1 MIVLDTNVCVGI
13 LHSDPKVAS
22 HLAESNDLI
31 AVPGMVE
38 GELYYGIEK
47 STRKSENKAAT
58 EEFLEGVEIVYS
70 DHEIMAKF
78 GELKGTLEQ
87 RGTRIDDADLIIAAT
102 ALCRNAALATGNV
115 KHFERIDGL
124 RIENWFA

>member
-1 MIVLDTNVCVGI
+1 MILLDTNVCVGI

-31 AVPGMVE
+31 AIPGMVE
-38 GELYYGIEK
+38 GELYYGVEK
-47 STRKSENKAAT
+47 STRKNENKAAT
-58 EEFLEGVEIVYS
+58 EEFLEGVEIAYS

-78 GELKGTLEQ
+78 GELKGMLERQ
-87 RGTRIDDADLIIAAT
+87 GTRIDDADLVIAAT

>member
-1 MIVLDTNVCVGI
+1 MILLDTNVCVGI

-31 AVPGMVE
+31 AIPGMVE

-47 STRKSENKAAT
+47 STQKSENKAAT

-78 GELKGTLEQ
+78 GELKETLEQ

-115 KHFERIDGL
+115 THFERIDDL

>member
-1 MIVLDTNVCVGI
+1 MTLLDTNVCVEI

-31 AVPGMVE
+31 AIPGMVE

-47 STRKSENKAAT
+47 STRKIENKAAT
-58 EEFLEGVEIVYS
+58 EAFLEGVEIIYS

-78 GELKGTLEQ
+78 GELKGTLELQ
-87 RGTRIDDADLIIAAT
+87 GTRIDDADLIIAAT
-102 ALCRNAALATGNV
+102 ALCRNAVLATGNV

>member
-1 MIVLDTNVCVGI
+1 MILLDTNVCVGI

-31 AVPGMVE
+31 AIPGMVE

-47 STRKSENKAAT
+47 SVRKGENRAAT
-58 EEFLEGVEIVYS
+58 EDFLEGVEIAYS

-78 GELKGTLEQ
+78 GELKGLLERQ
-87 RGTRIDDADLIIAAT
+87 GTRIDDADLIIAAT

-124 RIENWFA
+124 RIENWFE

>member
-1 MIVLDTNVCVGI
+1 MILLDTNVCVGI

-47 STRKSENKAAT
+47 SARKSENKVAT
-58 EEFLEGVEIVYS
+58 EDFLEGVEIIYS
-70 DHEIMAKF
+70 NHEVMAKF
-78 GELKGTLEQ
+78 GELKGTLERQ
-87 RGTRIDDADLIIAAT
+87 GTRIDDADLIIAAT
-102 ALCRNAALATGNV
+102 ALCRNAVLATGNV

-124 RIENWFA
+124 RIENWFV

>member
-31 AVPGMVE
+31 AIPGMVE

-78 GELKGTLEQ
+78 GELKGALEQ

>member
-1 MIVLDTNVCVGI
+1 MPFLEW
-13 LHSDPKVAS
+13 SKAS
-22 HLAESNDLI
+22 FF
-31 AVPGMVE
+31 
-38 GELYYGIEK
+38 YGIEK

-58 EEFLEGVEIVYS
+58 EFFLEGVEIVYS

-78 GELKGTLEQ
+78 GELKGELERQ
-87 RGTRIDDADLIIAAT
+87 GTRIDDADLIIAAT
-102 ALCRNAALATGNV
+102 ALCCNAALATGNV

>member
-13 LHSDPKVAS
+13 RHSDPKVAS

-31 AVPGMVE
+31 AIPGMVE

-78 GELKGTLEQ
+78 GELKGILERQ
-87 RGTRIDDADLIIAAT
+87 GTRIDDADLIIAAT
-102 ALCRNAALATGNV
+102 ALCRNAVLVTGNV

>member
-1 MIVLDTNVCVGI
+1 MTLLDTNVCFGI

-22 HLAESNDLI
+22 RLAESNDLI
-31 AVPGMVE
+31 AIPGMVE

-47 STRKSENKAAT
+47 SARKVENKTAT
-58 EEFLEGVEIVYS
+58 EVFLEGVEIVYS

-78 GELKGTLEQ
+78 GELKGTLERQ
-87 RGTRIDDADLIIAAT
+87 GTRIDDADLIIAAT
-102 ALCRNAALATGNV
+102 ALCRNAVLATGNV

-124 RIENWFA
+124 RIENWFV

>member
-1 MIVLDTNVCVGI
+1 MILLDTNVCVGI

-31 AVPGMVE
+31 AIPGMVE

-58 EEFLEGVEIVYS
+58 EEFLEGVEVVHS

-124 RIENWFA
+124 RVENWFA

>member
-1 MIVLDTNVCVGI
+1 MILLDTNVCVGI

-31 AVPGMVE
+31 AIPGMVE

-58 EEFLEGVEIVYS
+58 EEFREGVEIVYS
-70 DHEIMAKF
+70 DHEIRAKF
-78 GELKGTLEQ
+78 GELKETLEQ